1 VDPLRF
7 RPDSSRRRATRARFG
22 VPEEALLLGAVGNLV
37 PMKGIEYFIQ
47 AAALIHGRHPK
58 SWFLISGSASL
69 DHPDYPALLRAEVR
83 RSGVP
88 PERFIWTEGPPDD
101 IYPALDLMLIT
112 SLPRSEGT
120 TTTALESMA
129 CETPVV
135 ATAVGSIPEIVMD
148 GSTGKIVPPADA
160 EAIASAALALAED
173 PDSVRRLGSEGRGRN
188 RSWPWWCR
196 RGTRPRISAPSSGVP
211 RRRSSRFRST
221 GTPRSSMTPTTRPR
235 LFSRVWRAV
244 AHHSRSGA
252 GTTRS
257 GVTKIAWVWRQR
269 IGAYISVKPVLRTSQ
284 LVPRRSELG
293 DLGAWR
299 RHAAMHRRVRRSG
312 HTILASRHGRDLV
325 RLAED
330 VERRGVPGDI
340 IDCGVWNGGSTI
352 LLASGA
358 PSRDVWAFDSF
369 QGLPKPTESDPNY
382 AHEWVGKVVG
392 SETKLRKGFRDYG
405 LDNPLHVVK
414 GWFDETLPDQADNID
429 RIALLHIDADWYES
443 VRIVLETLYSKVS
456 PGGWIAVDDYHVWR
470 GAREAVD
477 EFRYEMNI
485 ETPLLDHHYW
495 QKPNEDADQPLTA
508 AA

>member
-1 VDPLRF
+1 VRALWVSNYPEFGGPHNTILQLWKPLREHGWDSCVLLPQEPGSAVERLRAGGIDPVLLPMRRLRATLDPRTQLRMLHDFRRDAGAIADLLRERRCDLVVLTGIDPQAAVAARRTGAAIVWQVAASRPARPIRAGWMALVRRWADTVMFNGREIERMYVGGRPLRVPSYQLSLGVDPLRF

-173 PDSVRRLGSEGRGRN
+173 PDSVRRLGSEGR
-188 RSWPWWCR
+188 R
-196 RGTRPRISAPSSGVP
+196 RVVEEHTIESLKATHLRAFEAALDH
-211 RRRSSRFRST
+211 RRS
-221 GTPRSSMTPTTRPR
+221 
-235 LFSRVWRAV
+235 
-244 AHHSRSGA
+244 
-252 GTTRS
+252 
-257 GVTKIAWVWRQR
+257 
-269 IGAYISVKPVLRTSQ
+269 
-284 LVPRRSELG
+284 
-293 DLGAWR
+293 
-299 RHAAMHRRVRRSG
+299 
-312 HTILASRHGRDLV
+312 
-325 RLAED
+325 
-330 VERRGVPGDI
+330 
-340 IDCGVWNGGSTI
+340 
-352 LLASGA
+352 
-358 PSRDVWAFDSF
+358 
-369 QGLPKPTESDPNY
+369 
-382 AHEWVGKVVG
+382 
-392 SETKLRKGFRDYG
+392 
-405 LDNPLHVVK
+405 
-414 GWFDETLPDQADNID
+414 
-429 RIALLHIDADWYES
+429 
-443 VRIVLETLYSKVS
+443 
-456 PGGWIAVDDYHVWR
+456 
-470 GAREAVD
+470 
-477 EFRYEMNI
+477 
-485 ETPLLDHHYW
+485 
-495 QKPNEDADQPLTA
+495 
-508 AA
+508 